1 MFYWIRLLIKFLR
14 LYAMCGLAKNPIL
27 KNDFIVAAF
36 CAHRYAQLFYKGVD
50 FVSRVSDSDSESIFL
65 FPLFSKEGVS
75 GDWVY

>member
-1 MFYWIRLLIKFLR
+1 
-14 LYAMCGLAKNPIL
+14 MCGLAKNPIL

-65 FPLFSKEGVS
+65 FPPL
-75 GDWVY
+75 